1 MLHPSLFKLAHEVL
15 YPNFHSTYKCIMK
28 SQWQS
33 YEEQKSQQEKKLQ
46 NMIRFAYEN
55 VPYYHK
61 LFKEL
66 NILPGDIRTIEDLE
80 KLPILTKDAIKANF
94 DDFKPANLSS
104 MKYYIKATGGS
115 TGTPF
120 RFRFSKSDRFLS
132 AAILY
137 RGWGYGGYKL
147 GDKMAFLA
155 GSALDVGTGSSV
167 VKKTHE
173 VTRNL
178 KKLSSFDMGIQD
190 MEKYTKIIN
199 SFNPRFL
206 RGYASSIDFF
216 AKYVNESNKQMEFDA
231 VFTTAE
237 KLHPHMKK
245 NIENTFS
252 CDVLDGYG
260 LYDGGV
266 SAFECQEHSGLHMDT
281 ERSIMEIVDENGFQI
296 ENGVGRIIAT
306 SLHNFAM
313 PFIRYDTGDLGNLVE
328 DICGCGRESKLLK
341 EVIGRQ
347 QEMLQTPEGKFVHG
361 AFFNSYMFGK
371 ISGVVEFQVIQKSLE
386 NIVIKIVAD
395 EYFDEK
401 QLDTIRS
408 IIKSKSNRWDVK
420 FKFVDQIERTKAGKY
435 KFIINEV
442 GK

>member
-66 NILPGDIRTIEDLE
+66 NILPGDIRAIEDLE
-80 KLPILTKDAIKANF
+80 KLPILTKDTIKANF

-137 RGWGYGGYKL
+137 RGWGYGGYKV

-155 GSALDVGTGSSV
+155 GSALDVGTGSYI

-216 AKYVNESNKQMEFDA
+216 AKYIEKERKQIKFDA
-231 VFTTAE
+231 VFTTSE
-237 KLHPHMKK
+237 KLYPHVRK

-266 SAFECQEHSGLHMDT
+266 SAFECQEHSGLHIDT
-281 ERSIMEIVDENGFQI
+281 ERSIMEVVDENGYQV
-296 ENGVGRIIAT
+296 ENGIGSIVAT

-313 PFIRYDTGDLGNLVE
+313 PFIRYDTGDTGYIIE
-328 DICGCGRESKLLK
+328 DQCGCGRESILLK
-341 EVIGRQ
+341 EVLGRSVDI
-347 QEMLQTPEGKFVHG
+347 LVTPEGKQVHG
-361 AFFNSYMFGK
+361 WFFLYIFWEYCKGIK
-371 ISGVVEFQVIQKSLE
+371 EYQVIQTSLE
-386 NIVIKIVAD
+386 NIVIKIVPD
-395 EYFDEK
+395 DDFDEK
-401 QLDTIRS
+401 QIDTIRS
-408 IIKSKSNRWDVK
+408 IVTSKSERWNLE
-420 FKFVDQIERTKAGKY
+420 FKFVNKIERTKAGKY
-435 KFIINEV
+435 KFIVNMV
-442 GK
+442 G